1 MTEETFDEIA
11 KKIDQLQELPSD
23 ISDVVEKKY
32 TDITNDIT
40 KTTITR
46 DEFAHFQLMV
56 IRDTCQLRVRSTTL
70 PPETV
75 FKYIF
80 FSITRVSG
88 SHSRREVS
96 LAMIKTTLLET

>member
-1 MTEETFDEIA
+1 MTEESFDEIA

-70 PPETV
+70 SPETV
-75 FKYIF
+75 LKIF
-80 FSITRVSG
+80 SSVSRG
-88 SHSRREVS
+88 SVGHIPEERSVWQ
-96 LAMIKTTLLET
+96 